1 MKKAALQLKV
11 PSLGIASDIE
21 VVADAGTIGKY
32 YSRARDTVLLVGIVL
47 STESVLH
54 IQSIQNLFGHVYPFD
69 SWVGYV
75 GVDFLFGPVQL
86 AAVECWS
93 MRSTNSQIPEA

>member
-1 MKKAALQLKV
+1 MKKAALQEKV

-54 IQSIQNLFGHVYPFD
+54 TQSILNLCGP
-69 SWVGYV
+69 GYFV
-75 GVDFLFGPVQL
+75 HDG
-86 AAVECWS
+86 
-93 MRSTNSQIPEA
+93 